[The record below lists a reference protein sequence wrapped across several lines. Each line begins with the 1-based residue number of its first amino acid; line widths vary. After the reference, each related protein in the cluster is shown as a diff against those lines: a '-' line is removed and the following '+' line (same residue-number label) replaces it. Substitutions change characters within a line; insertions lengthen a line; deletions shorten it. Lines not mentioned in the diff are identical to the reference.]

1 MFKSKV
7 LLLTFLLLDAFAA
20 RISYSAK
27 FTNGDKTSRTQKL
40 GEVPDDKAD
49 LIVNNMQTWSNDKYT
64 ATTSRHNMIVV
75 ANVEPAASK
84 GKASEEVQD
93 MQSIVSSN
101 IKDGE

>member
-7 LLLTFLLLDAFAA
+7 LLLAVLLLVTDAFAA

-64 ATTSRHNMIVV
+64 ATASRYNMIVV

-84 GKASEEVQD
+84 GKAS
-93 MQSIVSSN
+93 
-101 IKDGE
+101 